1 MWRLTKKTARR
12 SGSKSLLTRGASVLT
27 VVTVRHPR
35 LPFGVLWVPC
45 LSFVLYLLAWGA
57 RLILGVLPSTRMGD
71 ALPLSSARLGWLLTG
86 TAGLVLRSGSYTLLQ
101 ITAPGGLRVSVR
113 LV

>member
-12 SGSKSLLTRGASVLT
+12 SGSKSLSTRGASVLT

-57 RLILGVLPSTRMGD
+57 RMILRFLPRTGKEK
-71 ALPLSSARLGWLLTG
+71 ALPLSTARLGWLLAG
-86 TAGLVLRSGSYTLLQ
+86 MAGLVLRSGSYTLLQ
-101 ITAPGGLRVSVR
+101 ITGPAGLRVTVR